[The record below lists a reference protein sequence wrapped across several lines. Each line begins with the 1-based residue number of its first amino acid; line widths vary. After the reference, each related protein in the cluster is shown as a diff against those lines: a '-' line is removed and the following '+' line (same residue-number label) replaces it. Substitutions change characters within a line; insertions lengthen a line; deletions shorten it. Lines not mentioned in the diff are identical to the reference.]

1 MKTVAAVN
9 ADASKLDQLASTWG
23 MSVGELIETYALDEV
38 VPGICMNPGCTY
50 STEVE
55 PDLCT
60 GWCEE
65 CETQSVQSGLVLAG
79 II

>member
-1 MKTVAAVN
+1 MKTVAEAN
-9 ADASKLDQLASTWG
+9 EEARKLDQLASTWG
-23 MSVGELIETYALDEV
+23 MSVSELTLTYALDEV

-50 STEVE
+50 SAEVE
-55 PDLCT
+55 PDQQK

-65 CETQSVQSGLVLAG
+65 CETTSVTSALVLSG